1 MKFTK
6 IFAGALAA
14 LAVSASQASIIL
26 PTTGDSEVVAVLYD
40 FAGTGNSFTL
50 DTGIL
55 FSAFDTTLNQS
66 FNLATLS
73 PLWNNFK
80 SSVTGTM
87 QFGVLGADGSG
98 PNTGTG
104 SRKILFTS
112 AVGNGPVGLGGLTN
126 TKVATQSSNIGTA
139 YLQVISGA
147 ADNASFT
154 STHTSSTNG
163 SSFSLGGSGAT
174 GFNVFQANWNSPLGI
189 QMIAAGRQAEMFRAD
204 TVTGTTATAASVTD
218 FYSATETA
226 TNVGGYWTLDSASGV
241 LAYNAAPVPEASEWA
256 MMLAGLGMV
265 GFMVR
270 RRSRQLV

>member
-14 LAVSASQASIIL
+14 LAVSASQASIIQ
-26 PTTGDSEVVAVLYD
+26 PSTGDSEVVAVLYD

-55 FSAFDTTLNQS
+55 FSAFDTTQNQS

-87 QFGVLGADGSG
+87 QFGVMAADGVG
-98 PNTGTG
+98 PATGVAG
-104 SRKILFTS
+104 SRSILFTT
-112 AVGNGPVGLGGLTN
+112 AAGNGPSGLNN
-126 TKVATQSSNIGTA
+126 TKVNQAAGAIGGT
-139 YLQVISGA
+139 YLAAISGA
-147 ADNASFT
+147 ANNPSFT
-154 STHTSSTNG
+154 SLHSSTANG
-163 SSFSLGGSGAT
+163 SSFSLGGAGAT
-174 GFNVFQANWNSPLGI
+174 GFDVFQNNWNTPLGI
-189 QMIAAGRQAEMFRAD
+189 QMINAGSNAELFKAAL
-204 TVTGTTATAASVTD
+204 TGASGPNPATVTD
-218 FYSATETA
+218 FYKATETA
-226 TNVGGYWTLDSASGV
+226 TNLGGFWTLDASSGV

-270 RRSRQLV
+270 RRSRQFV

>member
-6 IFAGALAA
+6 IFAGVLAA

-87 QFGVLGADGSG
+87 QFGVLASDGAGPNSG
-98 PNTGTG
+98 PG
-104 SRKILFTS
+104 SRKILFTTGP
-112 AVGNGPVGLGGLTN
+112 GNGPVGPGGLTN
-126 TKVATQSSNIGTA
+126 TRVATPSTNVSTN
-139 YLQVISGA
+139 YLQSISGA
-147 ADNASFT
+147 VDNANFT
-154 STHTSSTNG
+154 SLHRNNANG
-163 SSFSLGGSGAT
+163 SSFSLGGGGAT
-174 GFNVFQANWNSPLGI
+174 GFNIFQANWNQALGI
-189 QMIAAGRQAEMFRAD
+189 QMINAGNKAEMFRAD
-204 TVTGTTATAASVTD
+204 TVTGSTATPASVTD
-218 FYSATETA
+218 FYAATETA
-226 TNVGGYWTLDSASGV
+226 TNLGGFWTLDSTNGV

-270 RRSRQLV
+270 RRSRQFV